1 MTVKAFFVWLRDNI
15 RLVSLLTL
23 LGLWLLFLL
32 QNMEQVQ
39 VSFLFWSFSTPRIL
53 LLLSTM
59 CVGIV
64 IGLIIRLKRK
74 ADKHELPPPPQL

>member
-1 MTVKAFFVWLRDNI
+1 MTVKTFFVWLRDNF

-64 IGLIIRLKRK
+64 IGLIIRFRPRNTKN
-74 ADKHELPPPPQL
+74 ELPPPPQF